1 MRLFIAFLCSLAAFL
16 PAKNVYIVP
25 IGHHTIERLFFDP
38 YGYRDECARPFFAL
52 REALEKEGF
61 TVKYTWDGKGLEDV
75 AAVISLIQEEPSLL
89 NNISAQC
96 PREKCILCIFES
108 PLIQPSVYREDLK
121 NYFGKIFIMSDDR
134 VDGQTYQKLYYP
146 QPRLYMDNNLPDFN
160 QKKFCA
166 LMAGN
171 KDSQH
176 PLSLYPERKKV
187 IQLFPRMGAQD
198 FDLYGP
204 DWKGYSCW
212 KGYAESKWAVL
223 KNYKFSIC
231 FENFQERGYIT
242 EKIFD
247 SLVAG
252 CVPVY
257 WGAPNITDFIPK
269 ECFID
274 RRDFHSHQQLYYHLK
289 SMKQETYER
298 YITAIR
304 KFLAGP
310 QAQLFSIDHFVKQVV
325 DEVKKCQN

>member
-1 MRLFIAFLCSLAAFL
+1 VKLFIVFLCSIATILC
-16 PAKNVYIVP
+16 AKNVYITP

-52 REALEKEGF
+52 REALEKEGY
-61 TVKYTWDGKGLEDV
+61 TVKFTWDGEGLEDV
-75 AAVISLIQEEPSLL
+75 AAVISLMQEEPQLL
-89 NNISAQC
+89 QNLSRL

-108 PLIQPSVYREDLK
+108 PLIQSSIYREELR
-121 NYFGKIFIMSDDR
+121 NYFGTIFIMSDDR
-134 VDGQTYQKLYYP
+134 VDGQTYQKLHYP
-146 QPRLYMDNNLPDFN
+146 QPRLYMDEVLPDFS

-166 LMAGN
+166 LMGGN

-187 IQLFPRMGAQD
+187 IQLFSRMAPQD

-204 DWKGYSCW
+204 DWKGYISW
-212 KGYAESKWAVL
+212 RGYAESKWAVL

-274 RRDFHSHQQLYYHLK
+274 RRDFHSHQHLHSHLK
-289 SMKQETYER
+289 SMRRETYEG
-298 YITAIR
+298 YLTAIR
-304 KFLAGP
+304 KFLASP
-310 QAQLFSIDHFVKQVV
+310 EAQRFSIDYFVKSVV
-325 DEVKKCQN
+325 DQVKKGEKF